1 MRLPG
6 TSLVIVLMF
15 VGSLASG
22 CAVSRPTLTQ
32 EELDQRKARYL
43 EAVSGYVRGA
53 SEKVVARCVMEWR
66 DYQAGKTSTP
76 PTLDVLVL
84 SGGGDY
90 GAFGAGFLSGWG
102 DVDGEMA
109 RPDFDVVTGVSTGA
123 LIAPFA
129 FIGDKKSFERV
140 EHLYRDPRSDWVQFR
155 DIFFFLP
162 GRQSFMSIDGLE
174 RDIREQV
181 NWECV
186 QAIAAKS
193 RDNGVLAIGTT
204 NLDMGIL
211 MPFRLSLEAES
222 AEKTGDIDRV
232 HKILLAS
239 SAIPAV
245 FPPVVIDDTLYVDGG
260 TTSNILF
267 SANMRS
273 PESVIAI
280 LRRDHPDV
288 PIPPMRYWVI
298 INNQLGAAPRIVQ
311 PTWVSITGASVET
324 AIRSST
330 IGSLRLLALEVE
342 YLARVEN
349 INAQLHFVAIPDE
362 WRPPRPGI
370 FQPETMQALADLG
383 RKMGAKTVSWR
394 DNLEDTPHEGD
405 PEQGGGHTPGAPA
418 DLGAGAR

>member
-6 TSLVIVLMF
+6 TSLLIALMF
-15 VGSLASG
+15 VGALACG
-22 CAVSRPTLTQ
+22 CAVSRPTLTR

-211 MPFRLSLEAES
+211 MPFRLSL
-222 AEKTGDIDRV
+222 
-232 HKILLAS
+232 
-239 SAIPAV
+239 PATALCPLG
-245 FPPVVIDDTLYVDGG
+245 PP
-260 TTSNILF
+260 
-267 SANMRS
+267 
-273 PESVIAI
+273 
-280 LRRDHPDV
+280 
-288 PIPPMRYWVI
+288 
-298 INNQLGAAPRIVQ
+298 AP
-311 PTWVSITGASVET
+311 
-324 AIRSST
+324 
-330 IGSLRLLALEVE
+330 
-342 YLARVEN
+342 
-349 INAQLHFVAIPDE
+349 
-362 WRPPRPGI
+362 
-370 FQPETMQALADLG
+370 
-383 RKMGAKTVSWR
+383 
-394 DNLEDTPHEGD
+394 
-405 PEQGGGHTPGAPA
+405 
-418 DLGAGAR
+418 